1 MMKNILAI
9 IIMVFF
15 IGKNNYSQIIFIR
28 NNHILVKFSYYECS
42 KDTILIEIKN
52 NTEKKVLICMIDGV
66 KKFGN
71 YIGIGLFSGALPFLP
86 EHVSK
91 YYGKLKFRVIRP
103 NGSMFI
109 KEKIKT
115 DILEDFSFKIDYMVL
130 DDKNNN
136 GNNEENENENNNNE
150 SDNEYEMIERE
161 VYNKRFYILEFRV
174 MKD

>member
-1 MMKNILAI
+1 MMRNIFAI
-9 IIMVFF
+9 IIIVFF
-15 IGKNNYSQIIFIR
+15 IGNNIYSQIILFR
-28 NNHILVKFSYYECS
+28 NNHILVKFKYSECS
-42 KDTILIEIKN
+42 KDTVLIEIKN

-91 YYGKLKFRVIRP
+91 YYGKLKFTVIRP

-115 DILEDFSFKIDYMVL
+115 DILESFSFSIDYMVL
-130 DDKNNN
+130 DDINNN
-136 GNNEENENENNNNE
+136 ENENENDN
-150 SDNEYEMIERE
+150 DNEYEMIERE
-161 VYNKRFYILEFRV
+161 VYNKKFYILEFRV
-174 MKD
+174 RKD

>member
-1 MMKNILAI
+1 MKNIFAI
-9 IIMVFF
+9 IIIVFF
-15 IGKNNYSQIIFIR
+15 IGNNNYSQIILFR
-28 NNHILVKFSYYECS
+28 NNHILVKFSYSECS
-42 KDTILIEIKN
+42 KDTVLIEIKN
-52 NTEKKVLICMIDGV
+52 NTEKKVLIFMIDGV

-71 YIGIGLFSGALPFLP
+71 YIGIGLFSSAYPFIP

-91 YYGKLKFRVIRP
+91 YYGQLKFTVIRP

-115 DILEDFSFKIDYMVL
+115 EILEDFSFSIDYMVL

-136 GNNEENENENNNNE
+136 GNNEENEKENSNEN
-150 SDNEYEMIERE
+150 DNEYEMIERE

-174 MKD
+174 RKD